1 MGAEDPT
8 GPEVLGQGREP
19 EPYGPDDLDPATR
32 RRPRLPRGTSAALVV
47 LVLVVGGLWYAGR
60 PDLDGG
66 AARPTTTGRSVDS
79 PAPDATA
86 LVSGLAEG
94 HDLQA
99 PAAPAL
105 DSFIASGGHVLLF
118 LQVANV
124 SRVPLRIVG
133 GIVPQTGASRDLTAG
148 GLSAGTS
155 GGGPLNPGDQT
166 EIFVRLTVRCPEV
179 LDGAA
184 AKAVLLVAEQQGRHP
199 RLERIPMDALGVY
212 WDEARQAACRTS
224 DATRDVSAAV
234 VPGSVRAA
242 RADDGSLTVSAV
254 ISFHDSAGFAAV
266 VTGPAVAMGGG
277 GRLVVDGGST
287 RAVPM
292 RWDARTC
299 RQPLPPVATPAAPP
313 YRVDL
318 LQKSA
323 AGRVALSAGFAG
335 EWTAQVRAICSP
347 AG

>member
-1 MGAEDPT
+1 MGAAEPS
-8 GPEVLGQGREP
+8 GPEVLGQGRVP
-19 EPYGPDDLDPATR
+19 ELDDPDDLDRAAR
-32 RRPRLPRGTSAALVV
+32 RRLRMPRGSSAALVV
-47 LVLVVGGLWYAGR
+47 LVLVLGGLWYAGR
-60 PDLDGG
+60 PDLGGG
-66 AARPTTTGRSVDS
+66 AVHPATSSSVDN
-79 PAPDATA
+79 AQPDATE

-99 PAAPAL
+99 PAARAL

-124 SRVPLRIVG
+124 GRAPLRIVG
-133 GIVPQTGASRDLTAG
+133 GIVPQTGVSRDLTAG
-148 GLSAGTS
+148 GLSAATS
-155 GGGPLNPGDQT
+155 GGGPINPGDQT
-166 EIFVRLTVRCPEV
+166 EVFVRLVVRCPEV

-184 AKAVLLVAEQQGRHP
+184 AKAVLLVAEEQGRHP
-199 RLERIPMDALGVY
+199 RLERIPIDALGAY
-212 WDEARQAACRTS
+212 WDEAQQAACRTA

-234 VPGSVRAA
+234 VPHSVRAA

-292 RWDARTC
+292 RWDAGTC
-299 RQPLPPVATPAAPP
+299 GRPLAPVSASAAPP

-318 LQKSA
+318 PQESA
-323 AGRVALSAGFAG
+323 AGRVALREDFGAD
-335 EWTAQVRAICSP
+335 WTSQVRAACSH